1 MKKIILIVI
10 LSITTLTASAK
21 SHWGVSVGYDH
32 NWLVSSNG
40 INKTSIDFDG
50 LHVGPT
56 YNYSF
61 AKVSGLGIGVGL
73 YYQFVRTKTSYDYSI
88 MAKGYSEMHNL
99 EIPLRV
105 DYNLKFKNN
114 WGLIFYAGP
123 TLNFHLD
130 WTDKAISLN
139 STASKTVHHI
149 SGNITS
155 ADIYGRKTKTHTD
168 PMISCFDLGLGFGI
182 GANWKGLS
190 LRLGADFGLTN
201 LLRIKN
207 TGGSIHNH
215 QLKLAVG
222 YAF

>member
-1 MKKIILIVI
+1 MKKLI
-10 LSITTLTASAK
+10 LTAFLATLSLIASAQ
-21 SHWGVSVGYDH
+21 SHWGISVGYDH

-40 INKTSIDFDG
+40 IIKTVANFDG
-50 LHVGPT
+50 LYVGPT
-56 YNYSF
+56 FNYSLEQ
-61 AKVSGLGIGVGL
+61 VNGLGIGIGL
-73 YYQFVRTKTSYDYSI
+73 YYQYVRTLTILDYSL

-123 TLNFHLD
+123 TFNFHLD
-130 WTDKAISLN
+130 WTDKAFIINTKESE
-139 STASKTVHHI
+139 TIHHI

-155 ADIYGRKTKTHTD
+155 TDIHGRKTNTHID
-168 PMISCFDLGLGFGI
+168 PMISCFDLGLGFGF

-190 LRLGADFGLTN
+190 LRVGTDFGLIN